1 MLQKQKIKPNKLIQV
16 LCIIVKHNMA
26 CMSVCEAGSC
36 PAARVD
42 DDGVHG
48 HPLHL
53 RPALRLVT
61 AQLVL
66 PHRHQVRLLIAA
78 VAGGQDILQQ

>member
-1 MLQKQKIKPNKLIQV
+1 MLQKQKIKHNKLIQV
-16 LCIIVKHNMA
+16 LCIIIKHNMA
-26 CMSVCEAGSC
+26 RMSVCEAGSC
-36 PAARVD
+36 SATRVD
-42 DDGVHG
+42 DDGVHLDL
-48 HPLHL
+48 LHL